1 MSRFL
6 SSFTRNLADIFE
18 ASGIR
23 GYPVST
29 KNMKV
34 IVLSTAF
41 TTRYFWIRTSSITP
55 SWFVTRLYGLHLG
68 SGFEVWEPHYH
79 VLPVCSFVGAKVLC
93 IVISERVSWRRDL
106 STQWMQQWRRSPTWT
121 SSGSW
126 TKWVDCLLDHGCRE
140 EDVERFAVRVVR
152 RCSAPWQL
160 STESGRNWLVFR
172 LISSNP

>member
-34 IVLSTAF
+34 VVLSTAF

-55 SWFVTRLYGLHLG
+55 SWFVIRLYGLHLG
-68 SGFEVWEPHYH
+68 SGFEVREPHYH
-79 VLPVCSFVGAKVLC
+79 VLPVCSFVRAAALC

-106 STQWMQQWRRSPTWT
+106 STQWMRQWRRSPTWM

-126 TKWVDCLLDHGCRE
+126 IKWVDYSLDNGCRE
-140 EDVERFAVRVVR
+140 EDVERFAARVAK
-152 RCSAPWQL
+152 RCLAPWQL
-160 STESGRNWLVFR
+160 NTDNGRNWLA
-172 LISSNP
+172 LCSITSNP